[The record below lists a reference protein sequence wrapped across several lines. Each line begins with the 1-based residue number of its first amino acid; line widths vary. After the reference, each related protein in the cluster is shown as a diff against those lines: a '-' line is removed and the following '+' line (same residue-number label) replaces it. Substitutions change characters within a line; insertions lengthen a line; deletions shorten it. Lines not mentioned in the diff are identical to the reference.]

1 MAEGIK
7 LSLSVCITAPRVDP
21 LTCDGEIL
29 MGVDLNGSI
38 TYGHFGTIEPVGFC
52 TLHKHFQTFTRG

>member
-1 MAEGIK
+1 MAEGVK
-7 LSLSVCITAPRVDP
+7 LSLSVCVTITRVDN
-21 LTCDGEIL
+21 LACDGEIL
-29 MGVDLNGSI
+29 MVVDLNRSI